1 MAMLTLV
8 DGVLADFIPVSD
20 RGLLYGDGVFETI
33 RLQRQQL
40 LLLPAHLT
48 RLSQSCERLG
58 IPVRMTDIERYLEL
72 LIQHLSS
79 ANNALQEGVVK
90 IIVTRGDGGRGYA
103 PPHSAVSRSLLQFHP
118 VPAGH
123 ADYFRH
129 GIDCMWCSHPVSGNP
144 ALAGLKHLNRLD
156 QVMASRELLA
166 AQRKAEGSDLP
177 LQEGLMCDTQG
188 NVVEGTRSNIFT
200 VIAGQLCTPDVSDA
214 GVSGVMRSA
223 LLDWYAGQGIEVM
236 VRKISARE
244 LRLATELFICNS
256 VIGIWPVKRLHDF
269 TAGTVR
275 DLVDQTMARR
285 AQSGFPWH

>member
-1 MAMLTLV
+1 MALLTLV
-8 DGVLADFIPVSD
+8 DGVLADTLPVSD

-33 RLQRQQL
+33 RYQRQQL

-58 IPVRMTDIERYLEL
+58 IPVCMAEIGRYLEL
-72 LIQHLSS
+72 LIKHLGS
-79 ANNALQEGVVK
+79 ADSELQEGVVK

-118 VPAGH
+118 MPAGH
-123 ADYFRH
+123 ADYFHH
-129 GIDCMWCSHPVSGNP
+129 GIDCMWCSHPLSGNP

-166 AQRKAEGSDLP
+166 AQHEAAGSDLP

-188 NVVEGTRSNIFT
+188 NVIEGTRSNIFA
-200 VIAGQLCTPDVSDA
+200 VIAGQLCTPDLSDA

-223 LLDWYAGQGIEVM
+223 LLDWYAGQGIAVV

-244 LRLATELFICNS
+244 LGLATELFICNS
-256 VIGIWPVKRLHDF
+256 VIGIWPVNRLHDL
-269 TAGTVR
+269 TVGSV
-275 DLVDQTMARR
+275 LNLADQTMARR